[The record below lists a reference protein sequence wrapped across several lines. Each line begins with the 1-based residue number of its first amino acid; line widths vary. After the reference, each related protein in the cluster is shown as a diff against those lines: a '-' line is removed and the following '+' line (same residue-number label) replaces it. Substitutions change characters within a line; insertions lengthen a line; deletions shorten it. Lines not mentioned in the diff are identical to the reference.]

1 MSRFTGWKDIEMT
14 SDPNRSEQ
22 EAQATPDQNQTPG
35 PEPQADP
42 ASASV
47 EPVGDTLPATAPSAA
62 RDAREGSTVGETT
75 DAAPVAEISEPPV
88 APADDPSAAAAE
100 GPPTPAASS
109 TEPAGPPAQETPQT
123 QEPVSPGGLTGLRI
137 QIGSLRDRVMAGL
150 ANSAAATASGGPGA
164 PVESETQ
171 GESTETVQGVVQP
184 PPVDAPKKVPR
195 PSRRDHMSGE
205 LELEVEAALGDM
217 SLSELIEQ
225 SASGAASTSG
235 EGDIE
240 PQSQVDARIVSIG
253 RDEVFFDLGGR
264 NQGVAPIN
272 QFETPPE
279 VGVVL
284 KLTVNRYDSDDGLYE
299 VSLPGAAVEV
309 ADWTQVSEGMIVE
322 AMVTGHNKGGLECRV
337 GALRGFMPISQVSLY
352 RVDEASEFV
361 GQKLACVVTETN
373 PRRRNLVLSHRAVL
387 ERQQAEAR
395 ELLWNELQVGQLRE
409 GVVRSL
415 KEFGA
420 FVDLGGVDGMIH
432 ISQLSWDRI
441 GHPNEVL
448 EVGQQVR
455 VKIEKIDREARRVGL
470 VYRDLM
476 ENPWTHAADKFP
488 VSVRVTGTVTKI
500 MDFGALV
507 RLEPGIA
514 GLVHISELS
523 HTRIWRV
530 SDVVEEGQEVEVQV
544 LSVDP
549 EAQRISLSLKALQ
562 AAPQPAKGKKHEDEL
577 PLAAQGNRPM
587 QRREQLKGGISR
599 GAGGERFGLK
609 W

>member
-1 MSRFTGWKDIEMT
+1 MT
-14 SDPNRSEQ
+14 
-22 EAQATPDQNQTPG
+22 EA
-35 PEPQADP
+35 
-42 ASASV
+42 
-47 EPVGDTLPATAPSAA
+47 
-62 RDAREGSTVGETT
+62 
-75 DAAPVAEISEPPV
+75 
-88 APADDPSAAAAE
+88 
-100 GPPTPAASS
+100 
-109 TEPAGPPAQETPQT
+109 
-123 QEPVSPGGLTGLRI
+123 
-137 QIGSLRDRVMAGL
+137 
-150 ANSAAATASGGPGA
+150 
-164 PVESETQ
+164 
-171 GESTETVQGVVQP
+171 
-184 PPVDAPKKVPR
+184 
-195 PSRRDHMSGE
+195 
-205 LELEVEAALGDM
+205 
-217 SLSELIEQ
+217 
-225 SASGAASTSG
+225 
-235 EGDIE
+235 
-240 PQSQVDARIVSIG
+240 
-253 RDEVFFDLGGR
+253 
-264 NQGVAPIN
+264 
-272 QFETPPE
+272 
-279 VGVVL
+279 
-284 KLTVNRYDSDDGLYE
+284 
-299 VSLPGAAVEV
+299 
-309 ADWTQVSEGMIVE
+309 
-322 AMVTGHNKGGLECRV
+322 
-337 GALRGFMPISQVSLY
+337 
-352 RVDEASEFV
+352 
-361 GQKLACVVTETN
+361 N

-395 ELLWNELQVGQLRE
+395 ELLWKELQVGQLRE

-432 ISQLSWDRI
+432 VSQLSWDRI

-470 VYRDLM
+470 AYRDLM

-507 RLEPGIA
+507 KLEPGIA

-577 PLAAQGNRPM
+577 PLAAQGNRPL
-587 QRREQLKGGISR
+587 QRREQLKGGTGH